1 MIKDEEQIVHKDFT
15 GLRNNVAA
23 GEFDRSDLEV
33 ALNVEINDRR
43 IIQRRK
49 GFGAAVVEGAYHSL
63 WAGAGVCLAVSGSD
77 LVRIAPGYATTS
89 LRTDLAANRPCSYAS
104 VGGRVFYSN
113 GLQTGIVENGASRT
127 WGIEPPD
134 RLAASQIGGSFRAG
148 RYQFVMTYLRND
160 GQESG
165 ASLAGQLELST
176 TGGFR
181 FSDLP
186 VSTDPSVIGK
196 VIYLSTWNG
205 VLLYQA
211 ASILNADTTCNIVDP
226 VPASYPLQTQ
236 HLLPAPAGDIVS
248 HHNGR
253 MLVASGSLLHPSV
266 AYSLELFDRREVI
279 QFESRINA
287 VAPVTGG
294 VFVGTEH
301 QIVFLAGADV
311 VSATYDVKATYGAIF
326 GTLAEAQADTI
337 GEGTSGKSF
346 ALASKQGMCV
356 LGDGGAFKN
365 LTQERFSYPVTAAGG
380 GLVRKHRGM
389 NQYVAVLRGGTE
401 TAANQHI

>member
-1 MIKDEEQIVHKDFT
+1 MIKDEDQIVHKDFT

-43 IIQRRK
+43 VIQRRK
-49 GFGAAVVEGAYHSL
+49 GYGVPAVEGAYHSL
-63 WAGAGVCLAVSGSD
+63 WAGSGVCLAVSGAS
-77 LVRIAPGYATTS
+77 LVRIAPGYATTA
-89 LRTDLAANRPCSYAS
+89 LRTDLASNRPCSYFS
-104 VGGRVFYSN
+104 VGARVFYSN
-113 GLQTGIVENGASRT
+113 GLQTGIVENGANRT

-134 RLAASQIGGSFRAG
+134 LLVATQIGGSFRAG
-148 RYQFVMTYLRND
+148 RYQFVMTYLRGD

-176 TGGFR
+176 QGGFR
-181 FSDLP
+181 FADLP
-186 VSTDPSVIGK
+186 VSLDPGVVGK

-205 VLLYQA
+205 RLMYQA
-211 ASILNADTTCNIVDP
+211 ASIRNADTSCDIVDP
-226 VPASYPLQTQ
+226 VPASYPLETQ

-248 HHNGR
+248 HYNGR

-294 VFVGTEH
+294 LFVGTEH
-301 QIVFLAGADV
+301 QIVYLAGADV
-311 VSATYDVKATYGAIF
+311 VGASYDVKATYGAIF

-337 GEGTSGKSF
+337 GEGASGKSF
-346 ALASKQGMCV
+346 ALASKQGLCV

-365 LTQERFSYPVTAAGG
+365 LTQDRFSYPVTAAGA
-380 GLVRKHRGM
+380 GLVRRHRGM
-389 NQYVAVLRGGTE
+389 NQYVSVLRGGTE
-401 TAANQHI
+401 AAANQHI